1 MTAEIQVEQ
10 LLQAAKAAREQA
22 YAPYSGYKVGAALQT
37 KNGIFAAC
45 NVENASYGGTICAE
59 RAAVCAAVA
68 WGEREFLALAV
79 VTDGPEPGP
88 PCGLCRQV
96 LAEFAAD
103 LPIYLGNLAGKVV
116 ELNLATLFPAAFG
129 SGFLEGKK
137 NG

>member
-1 MTAEIQVEQ
+1 MLRMLLTAGPS
-10 LLQAAKAAREQA
+10 ARKGQRFVRRW
-22 YAPYSGYKVGAALQT
+22 PG
-37 KNGIFAAC
+37 
-45 NVENASYGGTICAE
+45 
-59 RAAVCAAVA
+59 
-68 WGEREFLALAV
+68 GEREFLALAV